1 MNISISSSEFK
12 SSNKRNIIKVRG
24 YNLTKESLKGIV
36 IMLHGMCECK
46 ELYSDFAEFM
56 ALKEYGVITYD
67 HIGHGEAINT
77 TDDRGFFDNENGYK
91 YLVEDLKHVIGEA
104 KKFNLPIFLFGHS
117 MGSLISRDYVAEAKE
132 KEISGLILCGTIGPQ
147 WAIDGAVQFAE
158 SLIQRKGP
166 RYRSRKLNQLITTV
180 SSWTFENMD
189 YHLEWITRDKEYIK
203 KIKDD
208 ESINFVFTVS
218 GFKDIFMLTKVTAQK
233 EMIEKIPKDL
243 PILMVS
249 GSDDIL
255 GEYGEGV
262 KRLEEAYEK
271 ALIKDVSVKLYEK
284 SRHNLM
290 QDLDKYK
297 VMQDIYEW
305 IELIK
310 IAEKE

>member
-12 SSNKRNIIKVRG
+12 SSNQRNVIKVRG
-24 YNLTKESLKGIV
+24 YNLTNKDIKGII

-46 ELYSDFAEFM
+46 ELYSDFAEFLT
-56 ALKEYGVITYD
+56 LKGYGIITYD
-67 HIGHGEAINT
+67 HIGHGESINT
-77 TDDRGFFDNENGYK
+77 TDDRGFFDNEKGYE
-91 YLVEDLKHVIGEA
+91 YLIEDLKHVIKEA

-117 MGSLISRDYVAEAKE
+117 MGSLISRYYVSEAKE
-132 KEISGLILCGTIGPQ
+132 KEISGLILCGTIGQQ
-147 WAIDGAVQFAE
+147 WAIDGAIQFAE
-158 SLIQRKGP
+158 NMIDRKGP

-208 ESINFVFTVS
+208 ESINFVFTAA
-218 GFKDIFMLTKVTAQK
+218 GFRDIFMLTKITGQK

-262 KRLEEAYEK
+262 RRLEESYK
-271 ALIKDVSVKLYEK
+271 KVGIKDISVKLYEG

-290 QDLDKYK
+290 QDLDKYQ
-297 VMQDIYEW
+297 VMKDVYDW